1 MKAAFKTALA
11 VGVGIISLAAIASYT
26 FFPNRGVSE
35 NRPTTTETQP
45 VRVAQAPRGTALAAQ
60 LQGKPT
66 IVKIYADWCSACQRL
81 RPVTTSLQQQFSGQA
96 NFVIFDVTNRAT
108 TQAAQAKAR
117 ELGLNDFFTTYRGQT
132 STVAIIN
139 PSNGQILRQ
148 FRYNFNQQDY
158 VNGIESAI
166 AQISTRS

>member
-1 MKAAFKTALA
+1 MKGFKTILA
-11 VGVGIISLAAIASYT
+11 MGIGVVGLATIASYT
-26 FFPNRGVSE
+26 LLPNRGVSE
-35 NRPTTTETQP
+35 NSPTQP
-45 VRVAQAPRGTALAAQ
+45 VQVAQAPRGNALNAQ

-81 RPVTTSLQQQFSGQA
+81 RPVTDSLQQQFNGQA
-96 NFVIFDVTNRAT
+96 NFVIFDVTNRST
-108 TQAAQAKAR
+108 TQAAEARAR
-117 ELGLNDFFTTYRGQT
+117 ELGLSDFLATYRSQT

-166 AQISTRS
+166 AQIGNRS

>member
-1 MKAAFKTALA
+1 MKAQLKTILVAGLGL
-11 VGVGIISLAAIASYT
+11 VSVAAIAYYT
-26 FFPNRGVSE
+26 LFPKAVVSS
-35 NRPTTTETQP
+35 NRPETTI
-45 VRVAQAPRGTALAAQ
+45 AQAPRGTALASQ

-81 RPVTTSLQQQFSGQA
+81 QPVTESLQQQFGEQA
-96 NFVIFDVTNRAT
+96 NFVIFDVSNRST
-108 TQAAQAKAR
+108 TQAAEAKAR
-117 ELGLNDFFTTYRGQT
+117 ELGLSDFLATYRSQT

-158 VNGIESAI
+158 VNGIQNAI
-166 AQISTRS
+166 AQIRA